1 MIILKNNI
9 SKSSL
14 TASLVIFLIS
24 LFCRSIIS
32 YFYSDKVLVNEWLI
46 LVENL
51 YYHNSLSLI
60 RFGDLFLPNLWMP
73 PLYAY
78 YIYLH
83 TFLFGIGE
91 DLVKSVIISQVI
103 ISSFTSVIFFK
114 ILKNLFEYNL
124 AIIGS
129 IIFCIFPIIVYS
141 SSQISSIT
149 IYLFLSILFLYLVL
163 KIISKQKSNNLILGV
178 VSGLL
183 ILTSRDFILVY
194 IFTLIFILGF
204 KFLKIRNIFIILL
217 ISLIT
222 VSPYII
228 RNYIAFDKL
237 IVHSG
242 LGYNLWKAYN
252 PETKIEGFQNSNPKG
267 EEQKYTDE
275 SNQLKLKLREVKKDK
290 FYRLNEDK
298 IYLDQALIYIYE
310 DPVKY
315 FKLFFKRLF
324 SFYFI
329 DLNSSQK
336 NYYNFFHIVPNLI
349 VSILSIF
356 GFILYKKNNY
366 RLNYLILI
374 TLILVFV
381 YACFAILPRYKVYIL
396 PMQIIFSLCC
406 LQNLFSLLV
415 KKN

>member
-1 MIILKNNI
+1 MKNNI
-9 SKSSL
+9 SIGNFA
-14 TASLVIFLIS
+14 ASLIIFFIS
-24 LFCRSIIS
+24 LFSRSIIA

-83 TFLFGIGE
+83 SLLFGIGE
-91 DLVKSVIISQVI
+91 DLVKSVIISQVV

-124 AIIGS
+124 ATIGS
-129 IIFCIFPIIVYS
+129 IIFCIFPLIVYS
-141 SSQISSIT
+141 SCQISSIT
-149 IYLFLSILFLYLVL
+149 IYLFLSILYFYIII
-163 KIISKQKSNNLILGV
+163 KIISKKRFNCFILGII
-178 VSGLL
+178 SGLL

-204 KFLKIRNIFIILL
+204 RFLNIRNIFIILT
-217 ISLIT
+217 IT
-222 VSPYII
+222 SITISPYLI
-228 RNYIAFDKL
+228 RNYIAFDRL
-237 IVHSG
+237 IIHSG

-252 PETKIEGFQNSNPKG
+252 PEAKIEGFQNSNPKG

-275 SNQLKLKLREVKKDK
+275 SDQLKSKLIEVKKDK

-298 IYLDQALIYIYE
+298 IYLDQALTYIYE
-310 DPVKY
+310 DPIKY
-315 FKLFFKRLF
+315 SKLFFNRLF
-324 SFYFI
+324 SFFFI
-329 DLNSSQK
+329 DLNSSQT

-349 VSILSIF
+349 VSIFSIF
-356 GFILYKKNNY
+356 GFILYKKNNF
-366 RLNYLILI
+366 RLNYLIFI
-374 TLILVFV
+374 TFILVFV
-381 YACFAILPRYKVYIL
+381 YACFAILPRYKLYIL
-396 PMQIIFSLCC
+396 PMQIIFSLCF
-406 LQNLFSLLV
+406 LQNFYSSLI